1 MSDRSSDD
9 NSEVYVAGTYPYQ
22 DAQEDHQQGVAK
34 LFHRQGNA
42 PSFYRKVFPICQ
54 RQRHVDISLP
64 GQGRI
69 SHFSRHHKPVGVRL
83 LCAFAMKESAKHMSP
98 PLRFLNP

>member
-34 LFHRQGNA
+34 LFHRQGNV
-42 PSFYRKVFPICQ
+42 PSVCRKVFTVYQ
-54 RQRHVDISLP
+54 VQHHVGIFLP
-64 GQGRI
+64 GLDRT
-69 SHFSRHHKPVGVRL
+69 
-83 LCAFAMKESAKHMSP
+83 
-98 PLRFLNP
+98 